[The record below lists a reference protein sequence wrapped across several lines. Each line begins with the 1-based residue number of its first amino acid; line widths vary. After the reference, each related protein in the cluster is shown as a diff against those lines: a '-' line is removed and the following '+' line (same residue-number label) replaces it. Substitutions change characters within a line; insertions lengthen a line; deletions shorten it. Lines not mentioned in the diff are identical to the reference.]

1 MEPVS
6 VANSET
12 HSESET
18 SNADSKESKPRRSRF
33 SVEPESRESSVGVSR
48 SESVQPEL
56 GYSGGRGESRA
67 DSPEVEE
74 QAVAV
79 ENNEVVMIEEEEP
92 EVKEKQLDEI
102 VSLND
107 TEESLLLHTAIQS
120 KPGSPSSST
129 LPVTCPGTSSSVG
142 IVFSSPLRPV
152 VTDDTVEL
160 KRLKLASLQERLAKL
175 KTTTSA
181 CELEDPAL
189 KSENQ
194 EPKEDIGDQS
204 VVCSVE
210 NCTTPGSITWRTT
223 GGISA

>member
-48 SESVQPEL
+48 SGSVQPEL

-67 DSPEVEE
+67 DSPKVVE

-79 ENNEVVMIEEEEP
+79 ENDEVVMIEEEEP
-92 EVKEKQLDEI
+92 EIKEEELDET

-120 KPGSPSSST
+120 KPGSPSTST
-129 LPVTCPGTSSSVG
+129 VPITCPGTSISVG
-142 IVFSSPLRPV
+142 RVFSSPLRPV
-152 VTDDTVEL
+152 VTDDTV
-160 KRLKLASLQERLAKL
+160 
-175 KTTTSA
+175 
-181 CELEDPAL
+181 
-189 KSENQ
+189 
-194 EPKEDIGDQS
+194 
-204 VVCSVE
+204 
-210 NCTTPGSITWRTT
+210 
-223 GGISA
+223 